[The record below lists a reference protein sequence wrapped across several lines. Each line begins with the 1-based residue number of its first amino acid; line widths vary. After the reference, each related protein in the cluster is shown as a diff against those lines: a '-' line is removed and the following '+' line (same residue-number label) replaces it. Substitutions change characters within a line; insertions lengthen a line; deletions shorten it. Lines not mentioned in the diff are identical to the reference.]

1 MVLFPFVVVAF
12 VFVVCLVGWFLPE
25 HCGHHAGL
33 HYRWLL
39 HQLDFQVGEGA
50 RASYRTVI
58 SDSSFK
64 SRV

>member
-1 MVLFPFVVVAF
+1 MILFLFVVVAF
-12 VFVVCLVGWFLPE
+12 VFVVCLFGFCQSVVDTMQDCITG
-25 HCGHHAGL
+25 
-33 HYRWLL
+33 WLL

-50 RASYRTVI
+50 RASYWTMI